1 MTYGPSIS
9 TRTSG
14 LACVPLNN
22 IVNLNQRRE
31 SLKRETAVEKSAALA
46 HMVSERFDSV
56 WEIYLKFHLDDGRTV
71 DISRFP

>member
-56 WEIYLKFHLDDGRTV
+56 
-71 DISRFP
+71 